1 MGDTGSLAIGGA
13 MGACAILLQR
23 PLLLVIAGLL
33 FVIEALSVILQVS
46 FFKITKGKRLF
57 RMAPIHHHFELCGW
71 SERKVVTIFW
81 IFTLLCCV
89 TGIFQYTLSIVLWRD
104 RHGLASQSG
113 EKK

>member
-13 MGACAILLQR
+13 MGACVILLQR
-23 PLLLVIAGLL
+23 PLLLVIAGFL

-81 IFTLLCCV
+81 IFTLFCCV
-89 TGIFQYTLSIVLWRD
+89 
-104 RHGLASQSG
+104 LAYFSMR
-113 EKK
+113 